1 MGILIVFIIVA
12 IPLGLYI
19 NQESNKSKDFSDLI
33 EIALKKHGLHFVSS
47 TYPGLFKVGPFKKF
61 EITIGKPVINDGA
74 IQYDHTY
81 YRIVELKTKH
91 QQTKKVWAKIE
102 TNWFKDTHIEFKPS
116 LSEIKK

>member
-81 YRIVELKTKH
+81 
-91 QQTKKVWAKIE
+91 
-102 TNWFKDTHIEFKPS
+102 
-116 LSEIKK
+116 